1 MVEVEV
7 KIGHLTFKPQKMEPK
22 LKKTWKMLDIRSE
35 SLELDRF
42 NTYSTYHLTRKN
54 DENWTWQVIV
64 FDLWISALGVGHWSS
79 ASMAGHTTHDN
90 YLKMLDILQRA
101 NTRGTIAVYR

>member
-1 MVEVEV
+1 MKVWSW
-7 KIGHLTFKPQKMEPK
+7 IDLILTVPITLPE
-22 LKKTWKMLDIRSE
+22 
-35 SLELDRF
+35 
-42 NTYSTYHLTRKN
+42 KN